1 MITRPSTDLREPSWH
16 KIFIVYINTIISPL
30 IHINSIT
37 TSVSLE
43 HGYGPLSYKTWVPIL
58 HFTQRSCQSFCVP
71 YRNATPLSESQ
82 TSLDMHPL
90 SRVNMN
96 ASPLALHEQK
106 YQSSVSH
113 RHKCQSYV
121 LHKQKC
127 HSSVS
132 HEQKFQSSASDTQK
146 CQFSALHK
154 QKCQPYFSHEKKCQS
169 PLTHKH
175 GYPFTRSCHNERQ
188 CSLLY
193 W

>member
-1 MITRPSTDLREPSWH
+1 MITRPSTDLCEPSWH

-58 HFTQRSCQSFCVP
+58 HLTRRSCQSFCVP

-90 SRVNMN
+90 SRVNIN
-96 ASPLALHEQK
+96 ASPLPDMNRNISHLSHINTNA
-106 YQSSVSH
+106 SSLSH
-113 RHKCQSYV
+113 IKKCQSYV
-121 LHKQKC
+121 SHKQKC
-127 HSSVS
+127 HSSAS

-146 CQFSALHK
+146 CQFSALHN
-154 QKCQPYFSHEKKCQS
+154 QKCQPYFSHEKKC
-169 PLTHKH
+169 
-175 GYPFTRSCHNERQ
+175 
-188 CSLLY
+188 
-193 W
+193 